1 MNRNPLVSS
10 VIPVD
15 RVRQTFA
22 DVFEVPVEEITMDSS
37 PDTVESWDSINHLNL
52 VMALEQ
58 EFGVEFDPEDIE
70 QLLSVPLTIEMLE
83 KKLAGAS

>member
-1 MNRNPLVSS
+1 
-10 VIPVD
+10 
-15 RVRQTFA
+15 
-22 DVFEVPVEEITMDSS
+22 MDSS